1 MSLWLLLSFL
11 LSAFLSWLFTPL
23 TLPLAKKVGAVAVP
37 DERRHHRGVIPQLGG
52 MAIFLA
58 FILVSLLLLKIGLL
72 RWEKGLKA
80 IMLGGILISI
90 LGMVDDIKDL
100 PPFIK
105 FIGQAVI
112 SGLTIWMGLRV
123 TVISSPL
130 SGGYIEIGLWGI
142 IGTFIWLVGMT
153 NAMNFI
159 DGLDGLAAGVTVISA
174 GALLWLSIFLQRMEV
189 ALLFSAL
196 AGAALGFLPYN
207 FHPAKTFMGDTGAM
221 FLGYTISALAVM
233 GAVKT
238 ALLVAIGVP
247 LFVLALPILDTL
259 FVTSKRIANK
269 RSPFSGD
276 RGHIHHTLLKMG
288 YSEREAVLL
297 LYGVTLFFS
306 FLALLL
312 ARA

>member
-37 DERRHHRGVIPQLGG
+37 DERRRHRGVIPQLGG
-52 MAIFLA
+52 MAISFAFL
-58 FILVSLLLLKIGLL
+58 LVSLLLLKMGLL

-80 IMLGGILISI
+80 IMLGGILMTI

-105 FIGQAVI
+105 FIGQALI
-112 SGLTIWMGLRV
+112 SALTIWMGLRV

-130 SGGYIEIGLWGI
+130 SGGYVEIGLLGI

-189 ALLFSAL
+189 ALLFSVL
-196 AGAALGFLPYN
+196 AGSALGFLPYN

-259 FVTSKRIANK
+259 FVTSKRIINK

-276 RGHIHHTLLKMG
+276 RGHIHHTLLNMG